1 MTTLGRGNIERDMR
15 RLLPLLTL
23 PWANVGE
30 TGDLSLTPAGNLVL
44 APMGSKVLPPEDA
57 AVSLG
62 AEDHPFNALH
72 ATDLFVN
79 TLISGG
85 SQVAMD
91 GRLVVAESTTLAA
104 NVGTGDASIQVQ
116 AAILA
121 VNDVVCLNAHGNE
134 EWLLVTSG
142 PTGGGPYTYGVT
154 RNLDGSGAN
163 NWLAGDVVLN
173 TGQAGDGFIELFQT
187 VSLRGTDYG
196 PAVMVWGRNSTTWN
210 DIGARVRLG
219 NLKGQRGYS
228 SSTWGMWA
236 GRYASGHTWLGIDDV
251 NGIRIMNYATQIGRW
266 YANGDILIGRDDAA
280 TGGNVLIANGG
291 SLDLRKYTTSFL
303 HLDAAGWLTV
313 GEVWQ
318 NRSHVFI
325 DSSRVSLRVYTD
337 TWLDLTSS
345 GTLTVGKVGAG
356 LKNVYIT
363 ANGLY
368 LRDNTTTRLE
378 ISDTA
383 SAKVVIGA
391 AGQFQSKFY
400 SDLIELTNASGQSY
414 LEMGAMYLRV
424 GRYASGYSNVYV
436 DETGIYLRDYT
447 TNRITLSTAG
457 AITIGET
464 GDGKSYI
471 TISSGTI
478 GFVYAGSGRL
488 SLDAYGDMWLYGRLG
503 ISTNGFI
510 ASGATG
516 ILAGDGYWLDYN
528 AGAPRLRVGTVSG
541 GALSKGLL
549 WDGSQLLLKT
559 GAGKIV
565 LNDTGLRLEQGASG
579 SSLIGWQNTSGA
591 MGAYI
596 WGLVD
601 TAVQSVVGLAATKT
615 GVANPPDCTLQLVV
629 DIATSNT
636 FAVLYKGS
644 IGGAFKGLSINTG
657 LEPTSMLDVAGSVE
671 IGASDAYFLGDPTTD
686 GTWRWIRDGNDFKA
700 QRRESGSWVTKQT
713 IAA

>member
-378 ISDTA
+378 ISDTT

-436 DETGIYLRDYT
+436 DETGIYLRDYA
-447 TNRITLSTAG
+447 TNRIALSTAG

-464 GDGKSYI
+464 GAGKSYV

-488 SLDAYGDMWLYGRLG
+488 SLDSSGDLWLYGRLG

-510 ASGATG
+510 ASGATA
-516 ILAGDGYWLDYN
+516 ILTGDGYWLDYN
-528 AGAPRLRVGTVSG
+528 AGTPRFRVGTVSG
-541 GALSKGLL
+541 GALNKGLL
-549 WDGSQLLLKT
+549 WDGSEFTVKNGNGLVIDDDGL
-559 GAGKIV
+559 V
-565 LNDTGLRLEQGASG
+565 LPVGASG
-579 SSLIGWQNTSGA
+579 TALLQWKDGANTRGQIWSLTGSTPTCG
-591 MGAYI
+591 YL
-596 WGLVD
+596 GL
-601 TAVQSVVGLAATKT
+601 
-615 GVANPPDCTLQLVV
+615 N
-629 DIATSNT
+629 
-636 FAVLYKGS
+636 VLYDSHMLRLGLQAESDGEVWAELYPAITSTMKGLI
-644 IGGAFKGLSINTG
+644 IGGAGTTQ
-657 LEPTSMLDVAGSVE
+657 PTSMLDVVGDVE
-671 IGASDAYFLGDPTTD
+671 IGNDKAFYLGDPTTN